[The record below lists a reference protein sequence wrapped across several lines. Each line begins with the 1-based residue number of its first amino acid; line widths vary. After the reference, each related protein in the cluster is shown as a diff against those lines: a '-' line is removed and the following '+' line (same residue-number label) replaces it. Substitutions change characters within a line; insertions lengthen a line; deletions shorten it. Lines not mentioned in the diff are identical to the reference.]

1 MDAVKWRFR
10 KMPRDEENH
19 DPMERELFEG
29 ELINTR
35 LVREAI
41 QNSLDAGAGRK
52 DANTPV
58 RMRFS
63 LAGIHNPL
71 PAERAAR
78 YFVGLA
84 DHLNHINDLDDG
96 ITELLLSDDIS
107 GGGVPFLVIEDA
119 GTTGL
124 TGDWE
129 QYDDSVANSAAGNH
143 FYWFFRN
150 IGRSGK
156 GDADNGSWGLG
167 KWVFPDA
174 SRISSYIA
182 VTRRSD
188 DDDTLLMG
196 QSVLTK
202 HTIWGQRYAPY
213 GRLAIAGADGLQLPL
228 RRSQP
233 EHQPFID
240 QCIDDFGLQF
250 RNEPGLSIII
260 PFPRVGGGDDDGI
273 SPSDLLAAIARNYFY
288 PVISGR
294 LIITLDAG
302 DGSPP
307 VVLDTDTIDGIN
319 ADPDGNAKGEQSADS
334 YRKLFAMCR
343 ECITLPEPGY
353 HHLPA
358 LPSGNTDAD
367 AAISETLVNLRP
379 RYENGELLA
388 FHIGAKVQ
396 RKKEKPIDTSY
407 RLYLQRDDSLAQ
419 GQDYYVRGTLSIPN
433 IDVIQQRRARALLV
447 VDETE
452 PLAAMLRDSEPASHT
467 TWRPQTRRV
476 TDRWIATRRRIS
488 EVRSAPA
495 TLLNILETPPE
506 GLQKDA
512 FADIF
517 FWDGVNPPAP
527 SPVPSP
533 TPGPLNGGP
542 PPPPPPPPPRPRDFA
557 ISQSGSGFRV
567 TIAAGVR
574 RPPSAALLR
583 AAYETARGNPFRIWQ
598 PDDFNLHNGGDLTVT
613 SAGCRVAN
621 GPAGNEL
628 LLRDIDPEQFA
639 VSVQGFAPER
649 DVVVRVERYAG
660 ADGEVPDASSPV

>member
-96 ITELLLSDDIS
+96 ITELLLADDIS

-124 TGDWE
+124 TGNWE

-202 HTIWGQRYAPY
+202 HTIWGQRYAP
-213 GRLAIAGADGLQLPL
+213 
-228 RRSQP
+228 
-233 EHQPFID
+233 
-240 QCIDDFGLQF
+240 
-250 RNEPGLSIII
+250 
-260 PFPRVGGGDDDGI
+260 
-273 SPSDLLAAIARNYFY
+273 
-288 PVISGR
+288 
-294 LIITLDAG
+294 
-302 DGSPP
+302 
-307 VVLDTDTIDGIN
+307 
-319 ADPDGNAKGEQSADS
+319 
-334 YRKLFAMCR
+334 
-343 ECITLPEPGY
+343 
-353 HHLPA
+353 
-358 LPSGNTDAD
+358 
-367 AAISETLVNLRP
+367 
-379 RYENGELLA
+379 
-388 FHIGAKVQ
+388 
-396 RKKEKPIDTSY
+396 
-407 RLYLQRDDSLAQ
+407 
-419 GQDYYVRGTLSIPN
+419 
-433 IDVIQQRRARALLV
+433 
-447 VDETE
+447 
-452 PLAAMLRDSEPASHT
+452 
-467 TWRPQTRRV
+467 
-476 TDRWIATRRRIS
+476 
-488 EVRSAPA
+488 
-495 TLLNILETPPE
+495 
-506 GLQKDA
+506 
-512 FADIF
+512 
-517 FWDGVNPPAP
+517 
-527 SPVPSP
+527 
-533 TPGPLNGGP
+533 
-542 PPPPPPPPPRPRDFA
+542 
-557 ISQSGSGFRV
+557 
-567 TIAAGVR
+567 
-574 RPPSAALLR
+574 
-583 AAYETARGNPFRIWQ
+583 
-598 PDDFNLHNGGDLTVT
+598 
-613 SAGCRVAN
+613 
-621 GPAGNEL
+621 
-628 LLRDIDPEQFA
+628 
-639 VSVQGFAPER
+639 
-649 DVVVRVERYAG
+649 
-660 ADGEVPDASSPV
+660 